1 MLMWVLL
8 LPAQVERKRKALEEA
23 TKKDDK
29 GRVPIGGIRM
39 PGFLQRRGKDKGKVS
54 VVRIL

>member
-8 LPAQVERKRKALEEA
+8 LQVERKRKALEEA